1 MQIEMS
7 SNPRAFVGF
16 NNLIIEVISSFLMET
31 AFNRLSVLINNKGS
45 LLLFSKGVQWAAQ
58 NSL

>member
-1 MQIEMS
+1 
-7 SNPRAFVGF
+7 
-16 NNLIIEVISSFLMET
+16 MET
-31 AFNRLSVLINNKGS
+31 AFKRLSVLINNEGS